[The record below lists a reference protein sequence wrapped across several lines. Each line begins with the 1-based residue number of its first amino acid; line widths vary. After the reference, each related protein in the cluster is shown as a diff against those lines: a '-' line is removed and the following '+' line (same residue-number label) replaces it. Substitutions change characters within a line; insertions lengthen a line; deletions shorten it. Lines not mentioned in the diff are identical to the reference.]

1 MGSKRERQAD
11 RALVAAYHEARLG
24 ELVDRVA
31 AAIDGFRAG
40 EQDAYE
46 VDETIHQYHRAAREL
61 WKFCWG
67 AGVGTDIELRA
78 RALESM
84 AAEGEQVDWWQRGA
98 PRERGRSG

>member
-24 ELVDRVA
+24 ELVHHVA
-31 AAIDGFRAG
+31 AAIDAFRAG

-67 AGVGTDIELRA
+67 AGVGTGIELRA
-78 RALESM
+78 RLLQDM
-84 AAEGEQVDWWQRGA
+84 AAEGEHIDWWQRGE
-98 PRERGRSG
+98 PRERARGG